1 MTKTLLAI
9 FLFAAAAN
17 PQSKGG
23 FRGSASLS
31 FTQKAVAVGPR
42 PSGSDSLLKLRT
54 WLLKELKPLGPQI
67 DVDNFT
73 AQTPA
78 GPVEMANIIAKFP
91 GGSGKA
97 LVISGHYDTK
107 SIPMVNFVGAN
118 DGGSSTGFLLEV
130 AHSLAHQKQK
140 DDIYLVWFDGE
151 EAVGQWSESD
161 SRYGSRHLAQK
172 WTLDGTLSRVKAM
185 INVDMIGDKDLSIVN
200 DDNSSRSLRD
210 LIWQI
215 AKKLGYEK
223 HFQGQGASID
233 DDHLPFVS
241 AGVNAI
247 DLIDFSYGPQNSY
260 WHTEKDT
267 ADKLSARSFQIVG
280 DVVMKAI
287 GELQNQ

>member
-31 FTQKAVAVGPR
+31 LTQKAVAVGPR

-130 AHSLAHQKQK
+130 AHSLPHEKQK

-223 HFQGQGASID
+223 HFQGQGAGID